1 MSVNDIPDLGLYF
14 TNGYLHMNK
23 VYNPSDTD
31 AWRTLQELA
40 SKHCDDYI
48 LDYFDGDNE
57 RVDHYSIDLEG
68 LYADLSKHLVNDE
81 IRSHLQQL
89 AEQSPLFKRRDA
101 MFAGEIVNNTE
112 NRAALHTALRDPDF
126 DNEDIATL
134 IVKQLQQMSD
144 VADKI
149 RTGKWLGVNGD
160 PIKHIVSIG
169 IGGSDLG
176 PKMALEALR
185 EFADTELSFHFISN
199 VDGEPLK
206 TLLGTL
212 DPGNTLFIIS
222 SKSFTTQETMLNTNT
237 AITWFKQQTNIAE
250 PLGTPN
256 FVAITS
262 SHDTAL
268 NLGIPEPQILSFAD
282 WVGGRY
288 SLWSA
293 IGLSVCIAI
302 GPTRFHELLAGAE
315 QMDEHFMH
323 APIQENLPIQL
334 ALIGIWYNNFLNAE
348 SLAVIP
354 YCERLTFLPDFLQ
367 QLDMESNGK
376 QTTIAGNLTDFDT
389 GPIVWGQ
396 TGTNGQHAFFQLLH
410 QGTRLIPVDF
420 IGVVSDTM
428 SDDTHHRTLLASM
441 LAQSAALLTGE
452 DNEQPHQQYPGN
464 NPSTTILLDTLTPY
478 HLGMLLA
485 LYEHKVFCQG
495 AIWNINSFD
504 QWGVELGKRITTE
517 LLSNPENP
525 QLDPST
531 KELLKRTNLD

>member
-1 MSVNDIPDLGLYF
+1 MFSEPGLYLVY
-14 TNGYLHMNK
+14 GCVHMNK
-23 VYNPSDTD
+23 IYNPSDSD
-31 AWRTLQELA
+31 AWRALQKLA
-40 SKHCDDYI
+40 MKHRNAYI
-48 LDYFDGDNE
+48 LDYFDGDSE
-57 RVDHYSIDLEG
+57 RVDHYSIDLDG
-68 LYADLSKHLVNDE
+68 LYADFSKHLINDE

-89 AEQSPLFKRRDA
+89 AEHSPLYERRDA
-101 MFAGEIVNNTE
+101 MFAGESINNTE
-112 NRAALHTALRDPDF
+112 HRAALHTALRDPDF
-126 DNEDIATL
+126 DNEDVATL
-134 IVKQLQQMSD
+134 VVKQLQQMSD

-149 RTGKWLGVNGD
+149 RTGRWLGVNGD
-160 PIKHIVSIG
+160 PIKHIVNIG
-169 IGGSDLG
+169 IGGSELS

-206 TLLGTL
+206 TLLGRL
-212 DPGNTLFIIS
+212 DPGSTLFIIS
-222 SKSFTTQETMLNTNT
+222 SKSFTTKETMLNANT
-237 AITWFKQQTNIAE
+237 AIAWFEQQTDIAE
-250 PLGTPN
+250 PLGAPN
-256 FVAITS
+256 FIAITA
-262 SHDTAL
+262 SHDAAL
-268 NLGIPEPQILSFAD
+268 NLGIPESQILSFSD

-315 QMDEHFMH
+315 QLDEHFMH

-376 QTTIAGNLTDFDT
+376 QTTLTGSLTDYDT

-410 QGTRLIPVDF
+410 QGTRLVPVDF
-420 IGVVSDTM
+420 IGVISDAM
-428 SDDTHHRTLLASM
+428 STDTHHRTLLASM

-464 NPSTTILLDTLTPY
+464 KPSTTILLNTLTPY

-517 LLSNPENP
+517 LLNNPKN
-525 QLDPST
+525 QTLDPST
-531 KELLKRTNLD
+531 KALLKRTNLD